1 MKEKAEEIRQQSQ
14 HKRFDGNYRHQ
25 NQDESRSKKEKRHHG
40 SDSWEEPDFQ
50 DSHQRSSYDYQTHFP
65 SYVKTDIP
73 ETVID
78 LTGDEFDFENIEI
91 HDYSNQND
99 AKYANQNTDS
109 ETCNLQ
115 WNSRLD
121 ETCGDQTQENGEVDD
136 LDFSK
141 EDSFCEELIFGFK
154 TANEKFEEYK
164 NNSINQPLSC
174 QDEFCRPSLVPD
186 ANDSTGKQCCT
197 DNKVFDQNN
206 LQEAEQE
213 YAYISPKCVDESS
226 DSHVNT
232 SLINL
237 IPDANIK
244 PLSPTINEVIIT
256 GFENDLEIQKE
267 EASGAQRFAIPII
280 EPVGS
285 ENKPEAARSTPP
297 LLINE
302 LKKPQTANC
311 MNSFTPT
318 DPVCGFIGIEENS
331 IPCSNNNQTSVP
343 NCENLNVINTNEGT
357 NIELLAKVYDPNL
370 LEALYNC
377 NFS

>member
-14 HKRFDGNYRHQ
+14 QKRFDGKYRHQ
-25 NQDESRSKKEKRHHG
+25 NQDESRNKKEKRHHG
-40 SDSWEEPDFQ
+40 SFSWEEPDLQ
-50 DSHQRSSYDYQTHFP
+50 NSHQRSSYDYQSHFP

-99 AKYANQNTDS
+99 AKHANQNIDS

-121 ETCGDQTQENGEVDD
+121 ETCGDQTQENVKVDD

-141 EDSFCEELIFGFK
+141 EDSFCEELIFGFQ
-154 TANEKFEEYK
+154 TANEKFEEFK
-164 NNSINQPLSC
+164 NNSINQPLNC
-174 QDEFCRPSLVPD
+174 QDEFRRPSLVPD
-186 ANDSTGKQCCT
+186 GNESPGKQCFT
-197 DNKVFDQNN
+197 DSKVFDQSN

-213 YAYISPKCVDESS
+213 YSYISRTSVDESS

-232 SLINL
+232 SSSNV
-237 IPDANIK
+237 IPDANIE
-244 PLSPTINEVIIT
+244 PLSPTINEEIIIA
-256 GFENDLEIQKE
+256 FENDLEIQKE
-267 EASGAQRFAIPII
+267 EASGTTGFAIPII
-280 EPVGS
+280 EPVGI
-285 ENKPEAARSTPP
+285 ENKPETARSTPP

-302 LKKPQTANC
+302 LNKPQTANC
-311 MNSFTPT
+311 INSVTPP

-331 IPCSNNNQTSVP
+331 IPCLNNNQTFVS
-343 NCENLNVINTNEGT
+343 NCEHLNVINTNEGT
-357 NIELLAKVYDPNL
+357 DIELLAKVYDPNL

-377 NFS
+377 DFS